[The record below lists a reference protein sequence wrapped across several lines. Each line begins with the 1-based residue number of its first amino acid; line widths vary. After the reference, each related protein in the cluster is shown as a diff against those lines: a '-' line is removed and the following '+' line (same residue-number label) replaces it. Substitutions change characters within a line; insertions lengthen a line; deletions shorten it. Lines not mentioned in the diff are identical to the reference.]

1 VRSTFR
7 TCAALQSTQ
16 LVQLNNRFSLLQ
28 VHLNC
33 FVCSCCYNE
42 TASGNCNSREKK
54 QQFGKIAKNF
64 HNFCCLF

>member
-16 LVQLNNRFSLLQ
+16 LVQLGNRLSLLQ

-33 FVCSCCYNE
+33 FECYCCYNE
-42 TASGNCNSREKK
+42 TASGTCDSREKK
-54 QQFGKIAKNF
+54 PTVW
-64 HNFCCLF
+64 